1 MRTSLERPMRRR
13 RSPPYCPADLPDWLN
28 DTTLGRAGNR
38 CATGGSSPFAT
49 RSASIVG
56 SIHVAECKVTMGAA
70 DSSHI
75 QRYSFFRIIVTTA
88 AQYAICLVFYAG
100 SIPWSTGRD
109 FSCQPRN
116 SSVLTGGTQNIMVNI
131 AVGPNHGKYRI
142 SRNQ

>member
-13 RSPPYCPADLPDWLN
+13 RSPPYCPGDLPDWLN

-49 RSASIVG
+49 RSASTVG
-56 SIHVAECKVTMGAA
+56 SIHVAECRVAMGTT
-70 DSSHI
+70 DNSQN
-75 QRYSFFRIIVTTA
+75 QRCSFFRIIMTTA
-88 AQYAICLVFYAG
+88 AQYAICLVFYARG
-100 SIPWSTGRD
+100 VPWSTGCD
-109 FSCQPRN
+109 FPCQPRN
-116 SSVLTGGTQNIMVNI
+116 SSVLTAGTQNIIVNI